1 VSPDHIQSEIARGLY
16 MNNIRINTNIL
27 ESANRQVAENREIL
41 KSIIEAL
48 LYISRQN
55 IALRGHNESID
66 SANRDNFM
74 ELIKLLS
81 KYHAPLRSYLEKINL
96 K

>member
-1 VSPDHIQSEIARGLY
+1 MSPDHIQSEIARGLY
-16 MNNIRINTNIL
+16 MNNIRIVTNIL

-48 LYISRQN
+48 LYIPRQN

-66 SANRDNFM
+66 SANRGNFM
-74 ELIKLLS
+74 ELIKIFS
-81 KYHAPLRSYLEKINL
+81 KYHAPLRSHLNKIN
-96 K
+96 